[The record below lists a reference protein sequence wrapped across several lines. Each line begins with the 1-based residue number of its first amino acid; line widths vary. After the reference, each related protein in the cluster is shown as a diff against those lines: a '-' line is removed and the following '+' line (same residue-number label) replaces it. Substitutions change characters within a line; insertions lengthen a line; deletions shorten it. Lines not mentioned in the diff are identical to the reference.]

1 MNIIIFEDLNATN
14 LEPFSINHASF
25 ELKCGIYSNLNRI
38 TNIFGESPN
47 YYLIVRD
54 QIKDLVQEKF
64 PRYTVN
70 PTLIP
75 EGIYLNGAAIW
86 NKEYIQKISSGYAFS
101 SSGNLVAFNSN
112 NKIDFKDFSDFIQK
126 TSDVTSD
133 IDIYY
138 ISYLWDCIKIIKETL
153 IHDVQDFSA
162 NDEST
167 QIEEGCILDDK
178 DGPIILGSNVT
189 IQSGAIIKGPVF
201 IDSGSTINIGAR
213 LNKNIIIGPECK
225 IGGEVTNAIFQGYSN
240 KQHEGFLGHSYI
252 GEWVNLGA
260 NTNNS
265 NLKNN
270 YGKVKF
276 QFSDKIVDTN
286 EIFLGTMIGDFSRTG
301 ISTMINTG
309 SYIGL
314 GANVFGGGFQNKH
327 LKSFGWGNNAIT
339 DFDKFIETIKIMKS
353 RRNKDLSESEFLFLK
368 EYYKSFNK

>member
-1 MNIIIFEDLNATN
+1 MNIIIFEDLNTTN
-14 LEPFSINHASF
+14 LEPFTINHASF
-25 ELKCGIYSNLNRI
+25 ELKCGIYSNLSRI

-75 EGIYLNGAAIW
+75 DGIYLNGAAIW
-86 NKEYIQKISSGYAFS
+86 NEELLKKISSGYAFS

-112 NKIDFKDFSDFIQK
+112 NKIDSKDFCDFIQK
-126 TSDVTSD
+126 TSHVTSD
-133 IDIYY
+133 IDIHY

-153 IHDVQDFSA
+153 IHDAQDFSA
-162 NDEST
+162 NKST

-189 IQSGAIIKGPVF
+189 IQSGVIIKGPVF

-225 IGGEVTNAIFQGYSN
+225 IGGEVTNTIFQGYSN

-270 YGKVKF
+270 YGKIKF
-276 QFSDKIVDTN
+276 QFSDRVVNTN
-286 EIFLGTMIGDFSRTG
+286 EIFLGAMIGDFTRTG

-309 SYIGL
+309 SNFGL

-327 LKSFGWGNNAIT
+327 LKSFTWGNDAIT

-353 RRNKDLSESEFLFLK
+353 RRNKDLSESEILFLK

>member
-1 MNIIIFEDLNATN
+1 MNIIIFEDLNTMN

-54 QIKDLVQEKF
+54 QIKDLIQEKF

-112 NKIDFKDFSDFIQK
+112 NKIDFKDFCDFIQK
-126 TSDVTSD
+126 TSHVTSD
-133 IDIYY
+133 IDMYY
-138 ISYLWDCIKIIKETL
+138 ISYLWDCINIIKETL
-153 IHDVQDFSA
+153 IHDAQDFSA
-162 NDEST
+162 SKST

-178 DGPIILGSNVT
+178 DGPIILGNNVT
-189 IQSGAIIKGPVF
+189 IQSGSIIKGPVF
-201 IDSGSTINIGAR
+201 IDSGSTINIGAK
-213 LNKNIIIGPECK
+213 LNKNIIVGPECK
-225 IGGEVTNAIFQGYSN
+225 IGGEVTNTIFQGYSN
-240 KQHEGFLGHSYI
+240 KQHEGFLGHSYV

-270 YGKVKF
+270 YGTIKF
-276 QFSDKIVDTN
+276 QFSDKTIDSKK
-286 EIFLGTMIGDFSRTG
+286 IFLGAMIGDFTRTG

-309 SYIGL
+309 SNFGL
-314 GANVFGGGFQNKH
+314 GANVFGGGFQNKYIE
-327 LKSFGWGNNAIT
+327 SFSWGKDDIT
-339 DFDKFIETIKIMKS
+339 DFNKFIETIKIIKS
-353 RRNKDLSESEFLFLK
+353 RRDKELSESELLFLK
-368 EYYKSFNK
+368 ECYKSFIK

>member
-1 MNIIIFEDLNATN
+1 MNIIIFEDLNTIN

-38 TNIFGESPN
+38 TNIFEENTN

-70 PTLIP
+70 PALIP

-86 NKEYIQKISSGYAFS
+86 NKEHIEKISSGYAFS
-101 SSGNLVAFNSN
+101 SMGNLVAFNSN
-112 NKIDFKDFSDFIQK
+112 NQIDFENFRDFIQK
-126 TSDVTSD
+126 TSHVTSD
-133 IDIYY
+133 IDMYY
-138 ISYLWDCIKIIKETL
+138 ISYLWDCINIVGETL
-153 IHDVQDFSA
+153 INDAQGFSTS
-162 NDEST
+162 ESV
-167 QIEEGCILDDK
+167 QIEEGCILDDR
-178 DGPIILGSNVT
+178 DGPIILGKNVI
-189 IQSGAIIKGPVF
+189 IQSGSIIKGPIF
-201 IDSGSTINIGAR
+201 IDCDSIINIGAK
-213 LNKNIIIGPECK
+213 LNKNIIIGPKCK
-225 IGGEVTNAIFQGYSN
+225 IGGEITNTIFQGYSN
-240 KQHEGFLGHSYI
+240 KQHEGFLGNSYI

-276 QFSDKIVDTN
+276 QFSDRVVETN
-286 EIFLGTMIGDFSRTG
+286 QMFLGTMVGDFSRTG

-314 GANVFGGGFQNKH
+314 GTNVFGGGFQNKY
-327 LKSFGWGNNAIT
+327 LESFSWGNDSIT

-353 RRNKDLSESEFLFLK
+353 RRNQELSNSEFFFLK
-368 EYYKSFNK
+368 KYYKSFNK

>member
-1 MNIIIFEDLNATN
+1 MNIIIFEDLNTMN

-54 QIKDLVQEKF
+54 QIKDLIQEKF

-112 NKIDFKDFSDFIQK
+112 NKIDFKDFCDFIQK
-126 TSDVTSD
+126 TSHVTSD
-133 IDIYY
+133 IDMHY
-138 ISYLWDCIKIIKETL
+138 ISYLWDCINIIKETL
-153 IHDVQDFSA
+153 IHDAQDFSA
-162 NDEST
+162 SKST

-178 DGPIILGSNVT
+178 DGPIILGNNVT
-189 IQSGAIIKGPVF
+189 IQSGSIIKGPVF
-201 IDSGSTINIGAR
+201 IDSGSTINIGAK
-213 LNKNIIIGPECK
+213 LNKNIIVGPECK
-225 IGGEVTNAIFQGYSN
+225 IGGEVTNTIFQGYSN
-240 KQHEGFLGHSYI
+240 KQHEGFLGHSYV

-270 YGKVKF
+270 YGTIKF
-276 QFSDKIVDTN
+276 QFSDKTIDSKK
-286 EIFLGTMIGDFSRTG
+286 IFLGAMIGDFTRTG

-309 SYIGL
+309 SNFGL
-314 GANVFGGGFQNKH
+314 GANVFGGGFQNKYIE
-327 LKSFGWGNNAIT
+327 SFSWGKDDIT
-339 DFDKFIETIKIMKS
+339 DFNKFIETIKIIKS
-353 RRNKDLSESEFLFLK
+353 RRDKELSESELLFLK
-368 EYYKSFNK
+368 ECYKSFIK

>member
-1 MNIIIFEDLNATN
+1 MNIIIFEDLNTTN
-14 LEPFSINHASF
+14 LEPFTINHASF
-25 ELKCGIYSNLNRI
+25 ELKCGIYSNLSRI

-75 EGIYLNGAAIW
+75 DGIYLNGAAIW
-86 NKEYIQKISSGYAFS
+86 NEELLKKISSGYAFS

-112 NKIDFKDFSDFIQK
+112 NKIDSKDFCDFIQK
-126 TSDVTSD
+126 TSHVTSD
-133 IDIYY
+133 IDIHY

-153 IHDVQDFSA
+153 IHDAQDFSA
-162 NDEST
+162 NKST

-189 IQSGAIIKGPVF
+189 IQSGVIIKGPVF

-225 IGGEVTNAIFQGYSN
+225 IGGEVTNTIFQGYSN

-270 YGKVKF
+270 YGKIKF
-276 QFSDKIVDTN
+276 QFSDRVVNTN
-286 EIFLGTMIGDFSRTG
+286 EIFLGAMIGDFTRTG

-309 SYIGL
+309 SNFGL

-327 LKSFGWGNNAIT
+327 LKSFTWGNDAIT

-353 RRNKDLSESEFLFLK
+353 RRNKDLSESEILFLK
-368 EYYKSFNK
+368 QYYKSFNK